1 MTDKEMLTETSK
13 RLMSF
18 AKKIDT
24 IHTGN
29 LAHEGAGLKGLLL
42 GQASII
48 NHYLKQQ

>member
-1 MTDKEMLTETSK
+1 MTDREMLEDTAK

-29 LAHEGAGLKGLLL
+29 LAHEGAGLKGLLR
-42 GQASII
+42 GQAFLI
-48 NHYLKQQ
+48 NHHLEED